1 MRELIIDLDAIA
13 TNLKTMTQRVT
24 RADGTRPLVMCV
36 VKADAYGHG
45 MIPVA
50 RKLES
55 VGAEYLG
62 VADVSEALALRN
74 AGIDLPI
81 LAWLH
86 SPRDNFHAA
95 LNAGIELGLANLEQL
110 ERVAAA
116 SAATGRVGRIHLK
129 IDTGL
134 GRNGSSEAD
143 WPGLLERTRELA
155 EAGTIQAVGVFSHL
169 SCTSEADDHRQIQKF
184 EAAVEVARSKGVEFE
199 LRHLTA
205 SDGSLNYPQATFD
218 MVRIG
223 VALYGLSPFV
233 EHSSAD
239 FGMVPAMTATA
250 LIAQTKRVPAGHGV
264 SYGYLHTTTAETTL
278 ALIPVGYAEGLPRNA
293 SARLGAEV
301 SINGQRFEA
310 SSRIAMDQFVIDAG
324 DADVSVGDEVVIFG
338 DPKAGVPSADDW
350 ARASDSINY
359 EIVTRMGGRFN
370 RRYLGAAE

>member
-13 TNLKTMTQRVT
+13 HNLATMTAKVT
-24 RADGTRPLVMCV
+24 RHDETRPLVMCV

-55 VGAEYLG
+55 VGADYLG
-62 VADVSEALALRN
+62 VADIAEALALRN

-86 SPRDNFHAA
+86 SPRETFAAA
-95 LNAGIELGLANLEQL
+95 LSGGIELGIANIEQL
-110 ERVAAA
+110 DRIAAA
-116 SAATGRVGRIHLK
+116 AKQTGRVARIHLK

-134 GRNGSSEAD
+134 GRNGSNEAD
-143 WPGLLERTRELA
+143 WQALLERVKELVA
-155 EAGTIQAVGVFSHL
+155 AGLVQTVGIFSHL
-169 SCTSEADDHRQIQKF
+169 SCTSEADDLRQIRRF
-184 EAAVEVARSKGVEFE
+184 EAAIEAARAADVTFE

-205 SDGSLNYPQATFD
+205 SDGSMNYPQATYD

-233 EHSSAD
+233 EHTSAD
-239 FGMVPAMTATA
+239 FGLVPAMTATA
-250 LIAQTKRVPAGHGV
+250 LVTQTKRVPAGEGI
-264 SYGYLHTTTAETTL
+264 SYGYMHRTSGESTL
-278 ALIPVGYAEGLPRNA
+278 ALVPVGYAEGLPRDA
-293 SARLGAEV
+293 SGKASVA
-301 SINGQRFEA
+301 INGKKYA
-310 SSRIAMDQFVIDAG
+310 VGSRIAMDQFVLDVG
-324 DADVSVGDEVVIFG
+324 DDTVRAGDEVVLFG
-338 DPKAGVPSADDW
+338 DPAAGVPSADDW
-350 ARASDSINY
+350 ARACDSINY